1 MDNSITPIIKS
12 IHNSPTQLV
21 LVVAGAGTAALSE
34 LLAVGGAS
42 RTLLEAIVPYS
53 NASFTDFLNGKV
65 PKQYASEQTARL
77 TAGCAFNR
85 AKQLVQH
92 TDYVDAQVIGLA
104 CTAAIAS
111 DRPKKGEHRAH
122 IACWSQDRVV
132 SQSITLDKGKR
143 TRVEEE
149 LAVSHLIVQ
158 MLAEASGVAYDMSVE
173 LLDGDQLIQEIYDFR
188 AIADQLFNRQIGYFG
203 LNDHGRIRTPDN
215 AHPVT
220 LLPGSFN
227 PLHEGHLGLA
237 QVATEL
243 LDRPIAF
250 ELSAFNVDKPPI
262 PVDEVLRRISQFA
275 GQHPIYVSNAPT
287 YLGKSQLFPGAT
299 FVVGY
304 DTAARVIAPRYY
316 QESEEK
322 MLAALETIQARGC
335 HFLVAGRTDKDG
347 IFRTLDDMTVP
358 DGFESLFSAIPAE
371 MFRNDISSTQLRAAT
386 K

>member
-1 MDNSITPIIKS
+1 MEDHITSIIKLV
-12 IHNSPTQLV
+12 HDSPTQLV
-21 LVVAGAGTAALSE
+21 LAVAGAGTTALSD

-53 NASFTDFLNGKV
+53 NAAFTSFLNGEM
-65 PKQYASEQTARL
+65 PKQYVSEQTARL
-77 TAGCAFNR
+77 MAGCAFNR
-85 AKQLVQH
+85 AQQLIPRAEH
-92 TDYVDAQVIGLA
+92 EDAQIVGVA

-132 SQSITLDKGKR
+132 SQSMTLDKGKR

-149 LAVSHLIVQ
+149 LLVSRLMMQ
-158 MLAEASGVAYDMSVE
+158 MLAEVSGIDAEMPVA
-173 LLDGDQLIQEIYDFR
+173 LLDGDLLLQETYDFR
-188 AIADQLFNRQIGYFG
+188 AIAECLFNREVAYFG

-215 AHPVT
+215 AHPIT

-227 PLHEGHLGLA
+227 PLHEGHLGMA
-237 QVATEL
+237 QVATRL
-243 LDRPIAF
+243 LNRPIAF

-275 GQHPIYVSNAPT
+275 GQYPIYVSNAPT

-304 DTAARVIAPRYY
+304 DTAARVVAPRYY
-316 QESEEK
+316 QESEEA
-322 MLAALETIQARGC
+322 MLAALETIQARDC
-335 HFLVAGRTDKDG
+335 HFLVAGRMDKEG

-358 DGFESLFSAIPAE
+358 DGFESLFSAIPSG
-371 MFRNDISSTQLRAAT
+371 MFRNDISSTQLRGVT